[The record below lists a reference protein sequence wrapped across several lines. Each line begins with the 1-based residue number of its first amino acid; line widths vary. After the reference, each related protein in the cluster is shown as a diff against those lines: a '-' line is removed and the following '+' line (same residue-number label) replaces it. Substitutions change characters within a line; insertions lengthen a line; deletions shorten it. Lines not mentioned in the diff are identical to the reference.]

1 VSRPRGSYGDPCLV
15 SRIFAILFVGVALIA
30 SGSASSGIG
39 GVRAPR
45 ALSPSSG
52 AADLAVPAFHW
63 TATRGA
69 DHYEVALSA
78 DPSFS
83 SPIAAS
89 GFTVGSISTRNTW
102 ATLTKLPPNGTYWW
116 RVRAVGK
123 IGAVSRWSASRSF
136 RRAWTTKPRLLGPR
150 NGSITP
156 YPKTLLKLSWAP
168 VPYAAKYRL
177 ELATDPGLGNLW
189 SGAPVDTEAT
199 TFVPRA
205 GLKTGTYYWAVTPL
219 DAEGNSGARSHV
231 SSFRFTWPS
240 KTIASVSDL
249 ISDSEVVD
257 PLFTWRAVPGAVRYE
272 VEISPSQ
279 DFAPGSK
286 VCCDEAMI
294 GTSLSPTKVL
304 KNNRYYWRVRAVD
317 PDGNFGNWSQGASF
331 TKTFDTVPPV
341 TGASI
346 RGLRVRD
353 NWGTPTTATGS
364 PIIVWDRVPGAAA
377 YEVEVVPL
385 AGVCNWTAAMNEHWL
400 NITATTAW
408 TPLGYTFRSQP
419 YPARRTTSK
428 DLPQLVAGRAYCAR
442 VRALTDVDAAGV
454 DVFGDYT
461 YLQPAFT
468 FTGYATGAGF
478 PGMAAGNY
486 LAPQAGRIERG
497 MPLFT
502 WKAVPGATSYWVLI
516 AKDPSFTNVVDYGFT
531 RIPAYAPRED
541 RKPMTYSDE
550 TTSYYWVVLP
560 SPAPDGAFA
569 PGNPLAQSPS
579 KFEKRSVPPT
589 ALLPK
594 QGARIPGAPMFR
606 WTAAEGARRYRLQ
619 VSAERSFGTLIDDVV
634 TASTSYTVTKI
645 YQADVTLWWRV
656 RAEDENLVGLTWSTP
671 RSFRNLLPAPVL
683 SRGNPTRGD
692 DLPSWSWSAIRG
704 AISYDLHVDKP
715 DGRPEDL
722 SGIRAAALTP
732 ILMTGT
738 GVFHWK
744 VRAVFAQ
751 SIGTVTGPYS
761 KTMAFTRTISAPR
774 GARAIRGGG
783 GALLSWR
790 PKPGAKTYQVQIA
803 GSPDFNAAERITTS
817 ATSFAPL
824 LNAFYFGAS
833 SRVRYWRVA
842 AVDSMNNVG
851 NFTRPG
857 RFLAPKS

>member
-1 VSRPRGSYGDPCLV
+1 M
-15 SRIFAILFVGVALIA
+15 
-30 SGSASSGIG
+30 
-39 GVRAPR
+39 
-45 ALSPSSG
+45 
-52 AADLAVPAFHW
+52 
-63 TATRGA
+63 
-69 DHYEVALSA
+69 
-78 DPSFS
+78 
-83 SPIAAS
+83 
-89 GFTVGSISTRNTW
+89 
-102 ATLTKLPPNGTYWW
+102 
-116 RVRAVGK
+116 
-123 IGAVSRWSASRSF
+123 
-136 RRAWTTKPRLLGPR
+136 
-150 NGSITP
+150 
-156 YPKTLLKLSWAP
+156 
-168 VPYAAKYRL
+168 PYAAKYRL

-189 SGAPVDTEAT
+189 SGGPVDTEAT

-240 KTIASVSDL
+240 KTTASVSDL
-249 ISDSEVVD
+249 ISDAEVVD

-331 TKTFDTVPPV
+331 EDVRHR
-341 TGASI
+341 ASGC
-346 RGLRVRD
+346 RREHPRAACERQL
-353 NWGTPTTATGS
+353 GTPTTATGS

-385 AGVCNWTAAMNEHWL
+385 AGVCNWTASMNEHWL

-428 DLPQLVAGRAYCAR
+428 DLPQFVSGRAYCAR

-478 PGMAAGNY
+478 PGMMAGNY

-541 RKPMTYSDE
+541 RKPTTYSDE
-550 TTSYYWVVLP
+550 TTSYYWAVLP

-579 KFEKRSVPPT
+579 K
-589 ALLPK
+589 
-594 QGARIPGAPMFR
+594 
-606 WTAAEGARRYRLQ
+606 
-619 VSAERSFGTLIDDVV
+619 
-634 TASTSYTVTKI
+634 STSARCRQPRCCRNRVPAL
-645 YQADVTLWWRV
+645 QERRCSAGRPPRARDVT
-656 RAEDENLVGLTWSTP
+656 GF
-671 RSFRNLLPAPVL
+671 RSRQ
-683 SRGNPTRGD
+683 S
-692 DLPSWSWSAIRG
+692 G
-704 AISYDLHVDKP
+704 A
-715 DGRPEDL
+715 
-722 SGIRAAALTP
+722 
-732 ILMTGT
+732 
-738 GVFHWK
+738 
-744 VRAVFAQ
+744 
-751 SIGTVTGPYS
+751 
-761 KTMAFTRTISAPR
+761 SAP
-774 GARAIRGGG
+774 
-783 GALLSWR
+783 S
-790 PKPGAKTYQVQIA
+790 
-803 GSPDFNAAERITTS
+803 
-817 ATSFAPL
+817 
-824 LNAFYFGAS
+824 
-833 SRVRYWRVA
+833 
-842 AVDSMNNVG
+842 
-851 NFTRPG
+851 
-857 RFLAPKS
+857 